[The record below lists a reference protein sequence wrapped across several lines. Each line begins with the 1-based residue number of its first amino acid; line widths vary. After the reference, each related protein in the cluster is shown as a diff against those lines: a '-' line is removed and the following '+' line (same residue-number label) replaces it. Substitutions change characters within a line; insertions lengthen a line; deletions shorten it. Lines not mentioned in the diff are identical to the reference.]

1 MKITKRHI
9 GKIVE
14 CTFDDHAM
22 NSPLIE
28 CTVWGQVVYVD
39 DKCLVVRSWR
49 CNGMADGDSNHEN
62 FTVLKVAVKEF
73 RVLK

>member
-1 MKITKRHI
+1 MKITKRHV

-22 NSPLIE
+22 NSPLID

-39 DKCLVVRSWR
+39 DKCLVVRAWR
-49 CNGMADGDSNHEN
+49 CNGMPEGDSNHEN
-62 FTVLKVAVKEF
+62 FTILKVAVKAF